1 MITSIRP
8 IVLDRLVQ
16 AIADITSDL
25 TTCPKEVKV
34 DTNEKKKTCE
44 TGVGAL
50 RLIRFSS
57 VFWTYLRHTSRKL
70 HLKVLSSRHR
80 GEELGS
86 IYLKPWKENR

>member
-34 DTNEKKKTCE
+34 DTNEKKKKKSSNDFTCE

-57 VFWTYLRHTSRKL
+57 VFWTYLRHTSR
-70 HLKVLSSRHR
+70 
-80 GEELGS
+80 
-86 IYLKPWKENR
+86 